1 MPGNTAGGQTTN
13 LTYEPGVQA
22 IFMGKRIELYA
33 AFNEGL
39 PVILLGR
46 ADFFAT
52 FRVLFDE
59 RAKTMT
65 ISEYE
70 SSP

>member
-1 MPGNTAGGQTTN
+1 
-13 LTYEPGVQA
+13 
-22 IFMGKRIELYA
+22 MGKRIELFA
-33 AFNEGL
+33 TFNRGL

-46 ADFFAT
+46 ADFFDR

-59 RAKTMT
+59 RAKIMT

-70 SSP
+70 SDTNDAEPSDRDSSAA